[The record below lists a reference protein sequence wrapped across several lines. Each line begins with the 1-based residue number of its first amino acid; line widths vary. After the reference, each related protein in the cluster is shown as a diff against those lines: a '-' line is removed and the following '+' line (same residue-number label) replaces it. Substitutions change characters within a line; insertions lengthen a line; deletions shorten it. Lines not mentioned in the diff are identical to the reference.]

1 MYSCISHG
9 KKEKCLLKGGK
20 YPVTKDGKLSG
31 KRVRAADAYGSRF
44 GVISK
49 LKKAGL
55 CKVAKQK
62 KIKLKTCSKK

>member
-1 MYSCISHG
+1 MYKCISHG

-20 YPVTKDGKLSG
+20 YPVTKDGKLSE
-31 KRVRAADAYGSRF
+31 KRIRAADSYGSRF
-44 GVISK
+44 DVLSD

-62 KIKLKTCSKK
+62 KIKLKTCN